1 MDLNRGKKLV
11 MLARKSV
18 ESYFLKQ
25 EVKDTEFEEKSGVFV
40 SLHAMDGDLKGCM
53 GYLKPFKPL
62 GQAVIEIARAAAF
75 SDPRFRPLMQKEL
88 GQVIFEVS
96 VLTKPELIKVKNPKE
111 YSKKIKMGR
120 DGLILECEGYESILL
135 PQVPKQ
141 FGWDAEQFLSALC
154 NKAGLLEDTWKSKKC
169 KIYKFQAEIF
179 KENMPNGEI
188 TNE

>member
-25 EVKDTEFEEKSGVFV
+25 EIKDAEFKEKLGVFV
-40 SLHAMDGDLKGCM
+40 SIHAVDGDLKGCM
-53 GYLKPFKPL
+53 GYITSVKPL
-62 GQAVIEIARAAAF
+62 GPAVIEIARAAAF

-88 GQVIFEVS
+88 EQVVFEVS
-96 VLTKPELIKVKNPKE
+96 VLTKPELIKVKNPEE
-111 YSKKIKMGR
+111 YIKKIKVGK
-120 DGLILECEGYESILL
+120 DGLILECDGYEGILL

-141 FGWDAEQFLSALC
+141 FNWDAEQFLNALC